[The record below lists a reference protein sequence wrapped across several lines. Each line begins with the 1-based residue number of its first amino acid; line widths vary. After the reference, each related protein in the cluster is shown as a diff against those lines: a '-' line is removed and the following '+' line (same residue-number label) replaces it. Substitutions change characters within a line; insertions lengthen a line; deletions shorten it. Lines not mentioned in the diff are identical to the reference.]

1 MRAIVPARHGLI
13 LRASFIR
20 KGRDLTLTAKQRRFI
35 DEFAVDRNGAG
46 AVVRAGYA
54 PGSAKVTACRLLTR
68 ANVRQ
73 ALAARERADAERL
86 ELDREKALAGFLDV
100 VDMVREKR
108 EPAAMVAAWRE
119 IGKMCGL

>member
-1 MRAIVPARHGLI
+1 MTAIVPERHGLI

-54 PGSAKVTACRLLTR
+54 PGSAKVTAC
-68 ANVRQ
+68 
-73 ALAARERADAERL
+73 
-86 ELDREKALAGFLDV
+86 
-100 VDMVREKR
+100 
-108 EPAAMVAAWRE
+108 
-119 IGKMCGL
+119 